1 MRALLSSR
9 KVPRS
14 LIYESQARRLIGGN
28 VPLLAPGREGNRTN
42 PDPGNTETG
51 LPKLPFDPL
60 GSLKP
65 GVVCRRQLVEVA
77 EQLQQSWIVA
87 TGIPRQCKDR
97 RRGRHQSSQENQP
110 RPKSGCFI
118 KG

>member
-28 VPLLAPGREGNRTN
+28 VPLLAPGCEGNRTN

-51 LPKLPFDPL
+51 LLTLPFDPF
-60 GSLKP
+60 GSIKP
-65 GVVCRRQLVEVA
+65 GVVRRGQLVGVA
-77 EQLQQSWIVA
+77 EQLQQSRIIA

-97 RRGRHQSSQENQP
+97 RRGRHSSSQDD
-110 RPKSGCFI
+110 
-118 KG
+118 